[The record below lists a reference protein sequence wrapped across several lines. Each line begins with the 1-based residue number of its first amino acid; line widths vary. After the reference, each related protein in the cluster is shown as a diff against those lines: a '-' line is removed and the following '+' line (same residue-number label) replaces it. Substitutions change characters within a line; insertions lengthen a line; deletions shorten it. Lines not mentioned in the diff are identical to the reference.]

1 MSSMKAYR
9 FQLRCKPAHERALR
23 RMAGGLRWV
32 WNQALAEQRARHARG
47 EKFASYVDMAKWLTA
62 WRNAPATAW
71 LAEGPVHPQQ
81 QVLRRLEAAY
91 KRFFEAAK
99 AGKAGK
105 SGNASGRGGVKPPRF
120 KRRGQE
126 PGIRFPDPRQFAF
139 DAANGRI
146 KLPKLGWLRLRLS
159 QQVEGALRNVSLTRE
174 GAGDGERWFAC
185 LQVERS
191 ETLQALDVAPTLGID
206 LGVAAFAATSQ
217 GEIVAPLAAL
227 RRQQARLARY
237 QRSVS
242 RKVKGSA
249 NRGKAAARLGALHR
263 RIARQ
268 RSDWLHKLS
277 TRLADEH
284 PVVALEDLR
293 IQAMSASAKGTADAP
308 GRNVRQKAG
317 LNRGILD
324 AAWGEFTRQL
334 AYKVQWRGGRVI
346 LVDPAY
352 TSRTCRI
359 CAHEAADNRK
369 TQSLFSCVAC
379 GHTENADVHAAKNIL
394 SRAVRLFED
403 EAVRL
408 FEGEALRL
416 FEDEQRTAAG
426 HAAAACGGEVRRAAP
441 ERHVRALR
449 AAPAKQEPAEAE
461 VS

>member
-23 RMAGGLRWV
+23 RIAGGLRWV

-47 EKFASYVDMAKWLTA
+47 EKFASYVDMAKGLTA

-99 AGKAGK
+99 AGKAG
-105 SGNASGRGGVKPPRF
+105 SNAIGRGGVKPPRF

-126 PGIRFPDPRQFAF
+126 PGIRFPDPKQFAF

-159 QQVEGALRNVSLTRE
+159 QQVDGTLRNVSLARE

-191 ETLQALDVAPTLGID
+191 KTMEALDVAPSLGID

-227 RRQQARLARY
+227 GRQQARLARY

-284 PVVALEDLR
+284 PVIALEDLR
-293 IQAMSASAKGTADAP
+293 IQAMSASARGTADAP

-334 AYKVQWRGGRVI
+334 TYKVQWRGGRVI

-352 TSRTCRI
+352 TSRTCRV

-394 SRAVRLFED
+394 SRAL
-403 EAVRL
+403 RL
-408 FEGEALRL
+408 FEG
-416 FEDEQRTAAG
+416 DQRTAAG

-441 ERHVRALR
+441 ERQVRALR
-449 AAPAKQEPAEAE
+449 AAPSKQEPAEAE